1 MTHPEFARGLPGAL
15 TLRAGQTVTFPLR
28 GAMGAGNTWTATSSD
43 ADIVGADVDV
53 GPPPTPTGPHPA
65 SGTAGEVL
73 VVRALRPGSAV
84 VTARLARS
92 WAPDPP
98 VAEHQLTV
106 TVPE

>member
-1 MTHPEFARGLPGAL
+1 MTHPEFARGLPGTL

-43 ADIVGADVDV
+43 DDIAGTAVDV
-53 GPPPTPTGPHPA
+53 GPPPTPTGPLPS

-73 VVRALRPGSAV
+73 VVRALRPGTVV

-106 TVPE
+106 TVLE